1 MEIIQLHHDV
11 PVVEYGRRWKTTE
24 LVTRNYWWPGVIK
37 DIGKYVE
44 GCDMC
49 QQIKNRIE
57 APAGKLMVNE
67 ILEKAWTHLIVDF
80 ITKLPLVAEKNM
92 ILVVCDRLLKIAHFV
107 TTTKEMMAKRL
118 ARLFRNNVWK
128 LYGLPESV
136 ISDRGP

>member
-67 ILEKAWTHLIVDF
+67 ILEKA
-80 ITKLPLVAEKNM
+80 
-92 ILVVCDRLLKIAHFV
+92 
-107 TTTKEMMAKRL
+107 
-118 ARLFRNNVWK
+118 
-128 LYGLPESV
+128 
-136 ISDRGP
+136 